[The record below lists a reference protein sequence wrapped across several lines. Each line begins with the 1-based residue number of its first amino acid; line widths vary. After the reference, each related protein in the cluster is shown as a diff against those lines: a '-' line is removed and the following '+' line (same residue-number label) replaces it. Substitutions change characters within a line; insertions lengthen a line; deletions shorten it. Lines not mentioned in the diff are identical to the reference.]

1 MIIAVTAW
9 RHWTDAAFIRASLV
23 DLCIKY
29 GVPQGVSLHIRVGD
43 APGGDEAV
51 RHWCRINSP
60 RITHWVFNADW
71 QTHGSHRGS
80 PAGPIRNH
88 NMLMGIGDPV
98 QGPTELLLAFP
109 GRRRPVRVPGSGSWG
124 CCIEA
129 ALMGIRVEIPA
140 YRNSGE

>member
-9 RHWTDAAFIRASLV
+9 RHWTDAMFIKSHLLALRGP
-23 DLCIKY
+23 Y
-29 GVPQGVSLHIRVGD
+29 PLHIRVGD
-43 APGGDEAV
+43 ADGGDAAV
-51 RHWCRINSP
+51 RQWCQGLGVSH
-60 RITHWVFNADW
+60 TVFHADW
-71 QTHGSHRGS
+71 STHGAHRGS
-80 PAGPIRNH
+80 PAGPIRNRE
-88 NMLMGIGDPV
+88 MLEGKGDRV

-140 YRNSGE
+140 YRNSGD